1 VLCFNDILFGNLCT
15 VAYYRYSS
23 LYYADQ
29 TNRRRHDI
37 MLEQYVYV
45 ILSIYFSSN
54 NSPYDIFSL
63 APRYR
68 LNNPA
73 VLVNIYIYTYPHTY
87 TDINIYKYN
96 SYAYFYGADKFMTNL
111 QTSGYA
117 SVCVCVK
124 GAIQQSD
131 KSARDACLC

>member
-1 VLCFNDILFGNLCT
+1 MYAITSVVLLMVFFSEIYALLRIIGIAC
-15 VAYYRYSS
+15 

-29 TNRRRHDI
+29 NNRRRHDI
-37 MLEQYVYV
+37 MLEQYVCV

-54 NSPYDIFSL
+54 NSPYNIFSL

-117 SVCVCVK
+117 SVCVCV
-124 GAIQQSD
+124 
-131 KSARDACLC
+131 CV